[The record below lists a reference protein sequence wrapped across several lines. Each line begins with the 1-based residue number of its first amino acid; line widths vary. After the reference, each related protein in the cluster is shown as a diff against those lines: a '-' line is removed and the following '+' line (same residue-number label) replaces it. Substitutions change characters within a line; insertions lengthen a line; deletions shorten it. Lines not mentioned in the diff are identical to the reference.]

1 VRRLLVSWIGHTDIK
16 SLIEGSDRRLLA
28 QIKKIVN
35 EPYEP
40 PDDGGP
46 IKTLLANEK
55 FDAVYL
61 INNNPNSIADKFIK
75 SLPVQAEHSSVKLIS
90 PTDYGSIYTVASDFL
105 RQVIS
110 KQKDQKFELSILLSP
125 GTPAMAAVWV
135 LLGKTSY
142 NAVFWQTWKGKAKR
156 EEIPFDLTVD
166 IVPELLS
173 GSDTIFHRL
182 ATQSPEQIHGFEDI
196 TGNTK
201 ILKIAVGRAQKAAMR
216 DVPVLLTGESGTG
229 KEMFARAIRKASRRH
244 NKPFK
249 AINCAALPRELLES
263 ELFGHVKGAFTGA
276 DGKKDG
282 AFKQA
287 DGGILFLDEIGEC
300 DPQVQAKLLRVLEP
314 HSDKPLCY
322 REFSPVGSEKMETSN
337 VRVIAA
343 TNRNLLKM
351 VEDNTFREDLY
362 YRLAV
367 ITIKLPSL
375 RERKADIPRIAEAL
389 LKRINNDFA
398 RDDEKHEHKKFS
410 HDVNNFLK
418 KCDWPGN
425 VRELYNVILQAAVMT
440 DKKNITACDISS
452 SMIETP
458 GKAPADDLADL
469 ELDEDFNLEKHLKSI
484 REQYLSKAIKQAGG
498 VKTKA
503 AQLLGFNSY
512 QTMNAQMKK
521 LGIDPES
528 LMD

>member
-1 VRRLLVSWIGHTDIK
+1 
-16 SLIEGSDRRLLA
+16 
-28 QIKKIVN
+28 
-35 EPYEP
+35 
-40 PDDGGP
+40 
-46 IKTLLANEK
+46 
-55 FDAVYL
+55 
-61 INNNPNSIADKFIK
+61 
-75 SLPVQAEHSSVKLIS
+75 
-90 PTDYGSIYTVASDFL
+90 
-105 RQVIS
+105 
-110 KQKDQKFELSILLSP
+110 
-125 GTPAMAAVWV
+125 
-135 LLGKTSY
+135 
-142 NAVFWQTWKGKAKR
+142 VFWQTWKGKAKR

-201 ILKIAVGRAQKAAMR
+201 VLKIAVGRAQKAAMR

-375 RERKADIPRIAEAL
+375 RERKADIPRIAESL
-389 LKRINNDFA
+389 LKRINNEFT
-398 RDDEKHEHKKFS
+398 RDDEKHEYKKFS
-410 HDVNNFLK
+410 DDVNNFLK
-418 KCDWPGN
+418 KCDWQGN

-458 GKAPADDLADL
+458 GKARADDLADL
-469 ELDEDFNLEKHLKSI
+469 ELDEGFNLEKHLKSI